1 MQQSFNFH
9 SKSIEEVIE
18 NLKTSPNGLAF
29 DEAEQRLK
37 LYGKNII
44 EEGKKK
50 SIFSLFVEQFKNVMV
65 LVLIA
70 AAIISIFLGEAADA
84 AIIIAVLIINAVF
97 GVAQELKAEKAIE
110 ALKKLNMPYAKVYR
124 NGHLMQIKT
133 DELVVGDIV
142 EIEAGDIVP
151 ADLRLVE
158 SYNLKIDES
167 ALTGESI
174 PVEKDA
180 NAILDQS
187 SPIAERTNMAFM
199 GTVVTYGRAK
209 GVVVATGMK
218 TEIGKIANF
227 VNIQSNIETKTP
239 LHEKLE
245 EIGKYLTV
253 GILAIAFIVFIT
265 GVLYKRDVF
274 EMFLTAVSLA
284 VAAIP
289 EGLPAIV
296 TIVLAIGVQKMA
308 RRNAIIRRLSSIE
321 TLGRV
326 EVICTDKTGTLTQNK
341 MNVVKIY
348 CNDNLS
354 DNLDLED
361 TTTKILFRIMALC
374 NDVKMELIDKQPKFI
389 GDPTETALVKF
400 AYEKGL
406 NKNAIEKVMKRV
418 YEIPFDSTRKMMTT
432 VHEVK
437 NDQNLVVF
445 SKGAVDVII
454 DKCRFI
460 MIKDEILPLDEKA
473 INKILQANKEMSSNA
488 LRVLAFAYKEI
499 DETQLQNKNTIED
512 NLIFV
517 GLVGMIDPP
526 RKEAYDAVKV
536 CYDAGI
542 LPVMITG
549 DHKDTALAIA
559 KDLKIID
566 TNKAENLQV
575 LTGTEI
581 EKLDH
586 ETLKEKVKEV
596 RVYARVSPEHKLRIV
611 KAWKD
616 HGKIVAMTGDG
627 VNDAPALK
635 AADIGVGMGITGTDV
650 TKSVSDI
657 ILADDNF
664 ATIVAAVEEGR
675 KIYDNIRKA
684 IQFLLSSNIGEVVT
698 LFLAT
703 LLNWTV
709 LYPIHILWVNLV
721 TDTFPALAL
730 GVEKAESDVMKRKP
744 KKSSEN
750 IFAGGLGFS
759 ILYQG
764 LLKGL
769 ITLLVFFIGSKF
781 YDTKVAITMTFM
793 TLSLI
798 QLTHAYNVR
807 SNINSLFKM
816 GVFSNKY
823 LNLAFIASFA
833 LQTVVLVVPQLREI
847 FRLAVLS
854 FTQWTIVILASIS
867 IIPIVEVVKYI
878 TRHFFVDEHKGN

>member
-1 MQQSFNFH
+1 MNLNFTEFY
-9 SKSIEEVIE
+9 SKDIETTLE
-18 NLKTSPNGLAF
+18 NLKTSLNGLSYQ
-29 DEAEQRLK
+29 EAEERLK
-37 LYGKNII
+37 VYGKNVI

-50 SIFSLFVEQFKNVMV
+50 SIFALFMEQFKNVMV
-65 LVLIA
+65 LVLFA
-70 AAIISIFLGEAADA
+70 AAIISILLGEAADA
-84 AIIIAVLIINAVF
+84 AIILAVLLINAVF
-97 GVAQELKAEKAIE
+97 GVVQELKAEKAID

-124 NGHLMQIKT
+124 DGHLMQIKT
-133 DELVVGDIV
+133 DEIVVGDII

-151 ADLRLVE
+151 ADLRLIE
-158 SYNLKIDES
+158 SFNLKIDES
-167 ALTGESI
+167 ALTGESV
-174 PVEKDA
+174 PVEKNA
-180 NAILDQS
+180 NDLLAESTPL
-187 SPIAERTNMAFM
+187 AERTNMAFM
-199 GTVVTYGRAK
+199 GTIVTYGRAK
-209 GVVVATGMK
+209 GVVVSTGMK

-227 VNIQSNIETKTP
+227 VNLQSAIDTKTP

-253 GILAIAFIVFIT
+253 GILAIAFIVFVT
-265 GVLYKRDVF
+265 GLLYKRDVF

-289 EGLPAIV
+289 EGLPAVV
-296 TIVLAIGVQKMA
+296 TIVLAIGVQRMA
-308 RRNAIIRRLSSIE
+308 KRNAIIRRLSSIE

-326 EVICTDKTGTLTQNK
+326 EVICSDKTGTLTQNK
-341 MNVVKIY
+341 MNVVKVY

-354 DNLDLED
+354 ENLEHED
-361 TTTKILFRIMALC
+361 IVAKTLLRIMALC
-374 NDVKMELIDKQPKFI
+374 NDVKLDLVDKQPQFI
-389 GDPTETALVKF
+389 GDPTEIALVKF

-406 NKNAIEKVMKRV
+406 NKNAIEKVFKRV
-418 YEIPFDSTRKMMTT
+418 YEIPFDSVRKMMTT

-437 NDQNLVVF
+437 NDEKLLVF

-454 DKCRFI
+454 NKCKFI
-460 MIKDEILPLDEKA
+460 MVNDEILPLDQ
-473 INKILQANKEMSSNA
+473 NMYQKIIQANKEMTSNA

-499 DETQLQNKNTIED
+499 DKNELENKNTIEE
-512 NLIFV
+512 NLIFI

-526 RKEAYDAVKV
+526 RKEAYEAVEI
-536 CYDAGI
+536 CYQAGI
-542 LPVMITG
+542 IPVMITG

-559 KDLKIID
+559 KELKIID
-566 TNKAENLQV
+566 TSKDELSQV
-575 LTGTEI
+575 LIGTEI
-581 EKLDH
+581 EKLDDQQ
-586 ETLKEKVKEV
+586 LKEKVKEV

-611 KAWKD
+611 DAWKS

-635 AADIGVGMGITGTDV
+635 AADIGIGMGITGTDV
-650 TKSVSDI
+650 TKNVSDV

-675 KIYDNIRKA
+675 KIYDNIRKT

-703 LLNWTV
+703 LLNWVV

-730 GVEKAESDVMKRKP
+730 GMEKAESDVMKRKP
-744 KKSSEN
+744 KKTSEN

-764 LLKGL
+764 FLKGL
-769 ITLLVFFIGSKF
+769 ITLLVFFIGNKL
-781 YDTKVAITMTFM
+781 YDHKTAITMTFM

-823 LNLAFIASFA
+823 LNLAFVASFL
-833 LQTVVLVVPQLREI
+833 LQVVVLIVPPLREL
-847 FRLAVLS
+847 FKLS
-854 FTQWTIVILASIS
+854 YLNFSQWTIIILASIS
-867 IIPIVEVVKYI
+867 IIPIVEVVKYF
-878 TRHFFVDEHKGN
+878 TRHFHKE

>member
-1 MQQSFNFH
+1 LNLNFTEFY
-9 SKSIEEVIE
+9 SKDIETTLE
-18 NLKTSPNGLAF
+18 NLKTSLNGLSYQ
-29 DEAEQRLK
+29 EAEERLK
-37 LYGKNII
+37 VYGKNVI

-50 SIFSLFVEQFKNVMV
+50 SIFALFMEQFKNVMV
-65 LVLIA
+65 LVLFA
-70 AAIISIFLGEAADA
+70 AAIISILLGEAADA
-84 AIIIAVLIINAVF
+84 AIILAVLLINAVF
-97 GVAQELKAEKAIE
+97 GVVQELKAEKAID

-124 NGHLMQIKT
+124 DGHLMQIKT
-133 DELVVGDIV
+133 DEIVVGDII

-151 ADLRLVE
+151 ADLRLIE
-158 SYNLKIDES
+158 SFNLKIDES
-167 ALTGESI
+167 ALTGESV
-174 PVEKDA
+174 PVEKNA
-180 NAILDQS
+180 NDLLAESTPL
-187 SPIAERTNMAFM
+187 AERTNMAFM
-199 GTVVTYGRAK
+199 GTIVTYGRAK
-209 GVVVATGMK
+209 GVVVSTGMK

-227 VNIQSNIETKTP
+227 VNLQSAIDTKTP

-253 GILAIAFIVFIT
+253 GILAIAFIVFVT
-265 GVLYKRDVF
+265 GLLYKRDVF

-289 EGLPAIV
+289 EGLPAVV
-296 TIVLAIGVQKMA
+296 TIVLAIGVQRMA
-308 RRNAIIRRLSSIE
+308 KRNAIIRRLSSIE

-326 EVICTDKTGTLTQNK
+326 EVICSDKTGTLTQNK
-341 MNVVKIY
+341 MNVVKVY

-354 DNLDLED
+354 ENLEHED
-361 TTTKILFRIMALC
+361 IVAKTLLRIMALC
-374 NDVKMELIDKQPKFI
+374 NDVKLDLVDKQPQFI
-389 GDPTETALVKF
+389 GDPTEIALVKF

-406 NKNAIEKVMKRV
+406 NKNAIEKVFKRV
-418 YEIPFDSTRKMMTT
+418 YEIPFDSVRKMMTT

-437 NDQNLVVF
+437 NDEKLLVF

-454 DKCRFI
+454 NKCKFI
-460 MIKDEILPLDEKA
+460 MVNDEILPLDQ
-473 INKILQANKEMSSNA
+473 NMYQKIIQANKEMTSNA

-499 DETQLQNKNTIED
+499 DKNELENKNTIEE
-512 NLIFV
+512 NLIFI

-526 RKEAYDAVKV
+526 RKEAYEAVEI
-536 CYDAGI
+536 CYQAGI
-542 LPVMITG
+542 IPVMITG

-559 KDLKIID
+559 KELKIID
-566 TNKAENLQV
+566 TSKDELSQV
-575 LTGTEI
+575 LIGTEI
-581 EKLDH
+581 EKLDDQQ
-586 ETLKEKVKEV
+586 LKEKVKEV

-611 KAWKD
+611 DAWKS

-635 AADIGVGMGITGTDV
+635 AADIGIGMGITGTDV
-650 TKSVSDI
+650 TKNVSDV

-675 KIYDNIRKA
+675 KIYDNIRKT

-703 LLNWTV
+703 LLNWVV

-730 GVEKAESDVMKRKP
+730 GMEKAESDVMKRKP
-744 KKSSEN
+744 KKTSEN

-764 LLKGL
+764 FLKGL
-769 ITLLVFFIGSKF
+769 ITLLVFFIGNKL
-781 YDTKVAITMTFM
+781 YDHKTAITMTFM

-823 LNLAFIASFA
+823 LNLAFVASFL
-833 LQTVVLVVPQLREI
+833 LQVVVLIVPPLREL
-847 FRLAVLS
+847 FKLS
-854 FTQWTIVILASIS
+854 YLNFSQWTIIILASIS
-867 IIPIVEVVKYI
+867 IIPIVEVVKYF
-878 TRHFFVDEHKGN
+878 TRHFHKE

>member
-1 MQQSFNFH
+1 MSLNQNFSDFH
-9 SKSIEEVIE
+9 SKTIKTVLE
-18 NLKTSPNGLAF
+18 NFKTSLSGLSYQ
-29 DEAEQRLK
+29 EAEERLK
-37 LYGKNII
+37 VYGKNVI

-50 SIFSLFVEQFKNVMV
+50 SIFALFLEQFKNVMV
-65 LVLIA
+65 LVLFA
-70 AAIISIFLGEAADA
+70 AAIISILLGEAADA
-84 AIIIAVLIINAVF
+84 AIILAVLLINAVF
-97 GVAQELKAEKAIE
+97 GVAQELKAEKAID

-124 NGHLMQIKT
+124 DGHLMQIKT
-133 DELVVGDIV
+133 DEIVVGDII

-151 ADLRLVE
+151 ADLRLIE
-158 SYNLKIDES
+158 SFNLKIDES
-167 ALTGESI
+167 ALTGESV

-180 NAILDQS
+180 NSVLDKS
-187 SPIAERTNMAFM
+187 TPLAERTNMAFM
-199 GTVVTYGRAK
+199 GTIVTYGRAK
-209 GVVVATGMK
+209 GVVVSTGMK

-227 VNIQSNIETKTP
+227 VNLQSAIDTKTP

-253 GILAIAFIVFIT
+253 AILAIAFIVFIT
-265 GVLYKRDVF
+265 GLLYKRDVF

-289 EGLPAIV
+289 EGLPAVV
-296 TIVLAIGVQKMA
+296 TIVLAIGVQRMA
-308 RRNAIIRRLSSIE
+308 KRNAIIRRLSSIE

-326 EVICTDKTGTLTQNK
+326 EVICSDKTGTLTQNK
-341 MNVVKIY
+341 MNVVKVY
-348 CNDNLS
+348 CNNTLFENLEH
-354 DNLDLED
+354 ED
-361 TTTKILFRIMALC
+361 KTSKTLLQIMALC
-374 NDVKMELIDKQPKFI
+374 NDVKLDLVDKKPQFI
-389 GDPTETALVKF
+389 GDPTEIALVKF

-406 NKNAIEKVMKRV
+406 NKNAIEKVFKRV
-418 YEIPFDSTRKMMTT
+418 YEIPFDSVRKMMTT

-437 NDQNLVVF
+437 NDEKLLVF

-454 DKCRFI
+454 NKCKFI
-460 MIKDEILPLDEKA
+460 MVNGEILSLDE
-473 INKILQANKEMSSNA
+473 NTNQKILQANKEMTSNA

-499 DETQLQNKNTIED
+499 DKNELEDENSIED
-512 NLIFV
+512 SLIFI

-526 RKEAYDAVKV
+526 RKEAYGAVEV
-536 CYDAGI
+536 CYQAGI
-542 LPVMITG
+542 TPVMITG

-559 KDLKIID
+559 KELKIID
-566 TNKAENLQV
+566 TSKEELSQV
-575 LTGTEI
+575 LTGSEI
-581 EKLDH
+581 EKLD
-586 ETLKEKVKEV
+586 EQQLKEKVKEV

-611 KAWKD
+611 DAWKS

-635 AADIGVGMGITGTDV
+635 AADIGIGMGITGTDV
-650 TKSVSDI
+650 TKNVSDV

-675 KIYDNIRKA
+675 KIYDNIRKT

-698 LFLAT
+698 LFFAT
-703 LLNWTV
+703 LLNWVV

-730 GVEKAESDVMKRKP
+730 GMEKAESDVMKRKP
-744 KKSSEN
+744 KKTSEN

-764 LLKGL
+764 FLKGL
-769 ITLLVFFIGSKF
+769 ITLLVFFIGNKL
-781 YDTKVAITMTFM
+781 YGHKTAITMTFM
-793 TLSLI
+793 VLSLI

-823 LNLAFIASFA
+823 LNLAFIASFL
-833 LQTVVLVVPQLREI
+833 LQVVVLLVPPLREL
-847 FRLAVLS
+847 FKLS
-854 FTQWTIVILASIS
+854 YLNFSQWTIVIVASLS
-867 IIPIVEVVKYI
+867 IIPIVEVVKYF
-878 TRHFFVDEHKGN
+878 TRHFHKE

>member
-1 MQQSFNFH
+1 MNQNFSDFH
-9 SKSIEEVIE
+9 SKTIKTVLE
-18 NLKTSPNGLAF
+18 NFKTSLSGLSYQ
-29 DEAEQRLK
+29 EAEERLK
-37 LYGKNII
+37 VYGKNVI

-50 SIFSLFVEQFKNVMV
+50 SIFALFLEQFKNVMV
-65 LVLIA
+65 LVLFA
-70 AAIISIFLGEAADA
+70 AAIISILLGEAADA
-84 AIIIAVLIINAVF
+84 AIILAVLLINAVF
-97 GVAQELKAEKAIE
+97 GVAQELKAEKAID

-124 NGHLMQIKT
+124 DGHLMQIKT
-133 DELVVGDIV
+133 DEIVVGDII

-151 ADLRLVE
+151 ADLRLIE
-158 SYNLKIDES
+158 SFNLKIDES
-167 ALTGESI
+167 ALTGESV

-180 NAILDQS
+180 NSVLDKS
-187 SPIAERTNMAFM
+187 TPLAERTNMAFM
-199 GTVVTYGRAK
+199 GTIVTYGRAK
-209 GVVVATGMK
+209 GVVVSTGMK

-227 VNIQSNIETKTP
+227 VNLQSAIDTKTP

-253 GILAIAFIVFIT
+253 AILAIAFIVFIT
-265 GVLYKRDVF
+265 GLLYKRDVF

-289 EGLPAIV
+289 EGLPAVV
-296 TIVLAIGVQKMA
+296 TIVLAIGVQRMA
-308 RRNAIIRRLSSIE
+308 KRNAIIRRLSSIE

-326 EVICTDKTGTLTQNK
+326 EVICSDKTGTLTQNK
-341 MNVVKIY
+341 MNVVKVY
-348 CNDNLS
+348 CNNTLFENLEH
-354 DNLDLED
+354 ED
-361 TTTKILFRIMALC
+361 KTSKTLLQIMALC
-374 NDVKMELIDKQPKFI
+374 NDVKLDLVDKKPQFI
-389 GDPTETALVKF
+389 GDPTEIALVKF

-406 NKNAIEKVMKRV
+406 NKNAIEKVFKRV
-418 YEIPFDSTRKMMTT
+418 YEIPFDSVRKMMTT

-437 NDQNLVVF
+437 NDEKLLVF

-454 DKCRFI
+454 NKCKFI
-460 MIKDEILPLDEKA
+460 MVNGEILSLDE
-473 INKILQANKEMSSNA
+473 NTNQKILQANKEMTSNA

-499 DETQLQNKNTIED
+499 DKNELEDENSIED
-512 NLIFV
+512 SLIFI

-526 RKEAYDAVKV
+526 RKEAYGAVEV
-536 CYDAGI
+536 CYQAGI
-542 LPVMITG
+542 TPVMITG

-559 KDLKIID
+559 KELKIID
-566 TNKAENLQV
+566 TSKEELSQV
-575 LTGTEI
+575 LTGSEI
-581 EKLDH
+581 EKLD
-586 ETLKEKVKEV
+586 EQQLKEKVKEV

-611 KAWKD
+611 DAWKS

-635 AADIGVGMGITGTDV
+635 AADIGIGMGITGTDV
-650 TKSVSDI
+650 TKNVSDV

-675 KIYDNIRKA
+675 KIYDNIRKT

-698 LFLAT
+698 LFFAT
-703 LLNWTV
+703 LLNWVV

-730 GVEKAESDVMKRKP
+730 GMEKAESDVMKRKP
-744 KKSSEN
+744 KKTSEN

-764 LLKGL
+764 FLKGL
-769 ITLLVFFIGSKF
+769 ITLLVFFIGNKL
-781 YDTKVAITMTFM
+781 YGHKTAITMTFM
-793 TLSLI
+793 VLSLI

-823 LNLAFIASFA
+823 LNLAFIASFL
-833 LQTVVLVVPQLREI
+833 LQVVVLLVPPLREL
-847 FRLAVLS
+847 FKLS
-854 FTQWTIVILASIS
+854 YLNFSQWTIVIVASLS
-867 IIPIVEVVKYI
+867 IIPIVEVVKYF
-878 TRHFFVDEHKGN
+878 TRHFHKE